1 MGPIHIYLF
10 RNFEGSSKIK
20 VYTRP
25 CVPSHPR
32 TAKERHRENPT
43 RNPIPLSGKYT
54 RRTRLF
60 TKAALQDLSFF
71 RIWKT
76 IEAQWD
82 SSLKTMPVFATAN
95 THRHF
100 FASCEGAGTN
110 NSFFERGHE
119 NFVRI
124 DKEELP
130 TAAFML
136 MNVTVIE
143 ELRFFGVAAG
153 EVFAL
158 AQVKPVKLVVSC
170 SALRVFLD
178 GKLGLAG
185 CHYR

>member
-1 MGPIHIYLF
+1 MLLRIHTDIF
-10 RNFEGSSKIK
+10 
-20 VYTRP
+20 
-25 CVPSHPR
+25 
-32 TAKERHRENPT
+32 
-43 RNPIPLSGKYT
+43 
-54 RRTRLF
+54 F
-60 TKAALQDLSFF
+60 T
-71 RIWKT
+71 
-76 IEAQWD
+76 
-82 SSLKTMPVFATAN
+82 
-95 THRHF
+95 
-100 FASCEGAGTN
+100 SCEGAGTN

-153 EVFAL
+153 VVFAL

-178 GKLGLAG
+178 GKVGLAG
-185 CHYR
+185 RHYR